1 MLEIKNLKLSYGS
14 TQILNGV
21 DLSVKRGDVV
31 SIIGP
36 SGTGKTTLLKC
47 INHLV
52 KPSSGTIAFDDIR
65 MDFGRPDKNAVQAIR
80 LRT

>member
-1 MLEIKNLKLSYGS
+1 MLELKNIRLSYGN
-14 TQILNGV
+14 TQVLNGV

-47 INHLV
+47 IN
-52 KPSSGTIAFDDIR
+52 
-65 MDFGRPDKNAVQAIR
+65 
-80 LRT
+80 

>member
-36 SGTGKTTLLKC
+36 SGTGKTTLL
-47 INHLV
+47 NQS
-52 KPSSGTIAFDDIR
+52 PRQAGIR
-65 MDFGRPDKNAVQAIR
+65 DHR
-80 LRT
+80 L

>member
-47 INHLV
+47 INQ
-52 KPSSGTIAFDDIR
+52 I
-65 MDFGRPDKNAVQAIR
+65 GRAHV
-80 LRT
+80 